1 MEFGY
6 LDPGSGSMI
15 LQAILGGLAGIAVA
29 FKMFGHRLWSMLTFW
44 RRDEKAPSHDTPAS
58 TGAHSEQED
67 AA

>member
-29 FKMFGHRLWSMLTFW
+29 LKMFGRRVWSMLTFW
-44 RRDEKAPSHDTPAS
+44 RRDEKAPSQDTPAPP
-58 TGAHSEQED
+58 AARSEQD
-67 AA
+67 TV